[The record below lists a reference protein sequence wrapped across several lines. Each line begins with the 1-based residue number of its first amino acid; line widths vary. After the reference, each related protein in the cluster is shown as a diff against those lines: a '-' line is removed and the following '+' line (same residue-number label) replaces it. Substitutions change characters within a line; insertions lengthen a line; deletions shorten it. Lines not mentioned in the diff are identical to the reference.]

1 MDDMLFMFYLFI
13 LGGVVDGIVCDERYI
28 YTYTY
33 FSIYPGC
40 IRVIRNSWFIFL
52 EVPTSTDLHSIF
64 PLKIQGE
71 IHVYIT
77 RWNMIGSIYIYILGQ
92 QSTKEL
98 KCRLEDILC
107 YVIFHD
113 AQPHLSSYY
122 ALCAH
127 IYIYICLYVVVYVCT
142 IYTHRIIPPQ
152 MGETG
157 WNRGKAMVWQLAF
170 CFVAYD
176 MLWTQY
182 KVGILATATKDK
194 DIFGKK
200 LVTQTHSR
208 ILGIS
213 PIWTITDRWKLEG
226 IPKLKEFC
234 LSPWWATSH
243 WWWHVLAPKDLELT
257 KMKDA
262 GLIPWLGCHGTSL
275 GRPAGADHADQ
286 SKTSVRLNE
295 RQDWH
300 IIRLATYITYILF
313 WDSKSDQKTQSV
325 HLE

>member
-1 MDDMLFMFYLFI
+1 MQIGGYTMLCNI
-13 LGGVVDGIVCDERYI
+13 PWCS
-28 YTYTY
+28 TP
-33 FSIYPGC
+33 SI
-40 IRVIRNSWFIFL
+40 I
-52 EVPTSTDLHSIF
+52 
-64 PLKIQGE
+64 
-71 IHVYIT
+71 
-77 RWNMIGSIYIYILGQ
+77 
-92 QSTKEL
+92 
-98 KCRLEDILC
+98 ILC
-107 YVIFHD
+107 IM
-113 AQPHLSSYY
+113 
-122 ALCAH
+122 CT
-127 IYIYICLYVVVYVCT
+127 YIYICLYVVVYVCT

-243 WWWHVLAPKDLELT
+243 WWWHVLAQKDLELT